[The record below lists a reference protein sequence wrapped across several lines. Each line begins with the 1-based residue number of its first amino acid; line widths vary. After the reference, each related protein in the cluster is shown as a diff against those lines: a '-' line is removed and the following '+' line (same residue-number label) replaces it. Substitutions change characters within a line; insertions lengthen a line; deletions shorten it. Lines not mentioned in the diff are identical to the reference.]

1 MKIVFTGGGTGGHF
15 YPIIAIAES
24 IQKISKEKKLI
35 TPEMFFCAPSPY
47 NQGLLYDHNIQ
58 YKKVT
63 AGKIRRYFSFLNFT
77 DFFKTVWGAVGALLD
92 IFDIYPDVVF
102 SKGGYGSFPIVLAAR
117 LLRIPVFIH
126 ESDSAPGRANMW
138 ASKFATHIAVSYKE
152 AAQYFPP
159 KTIEKVAYTG
169 QPVLQERLEPL
180 TNGASEFFDFDE
192 SIPTIF
198 IIGGSQGAETINNII
213 LDILP
218 DLIKNFQI
226 IHQTGQANIQVMKE
240 SAAAI
245 LLENPNKN
253 RYRPF
258 AYLNGLEMRMA
269 AGIASLVIS
278 RAGSTIFEIA
288 SWQKPSIIIP
298 ISKTVSH
305 DQVKNAF
312 AYAKAGAC
320 SVIEEE
326 NLKAHILLAEIRRIT
341 ENKELN
347 EKMRESA
354 KAFFKPGAADAIA
367 RELLSIVLSHEKL
380 E

>member
-1 MKIVFTGGGTGGHF
+1 MKIIFTGGGSGGHF

-24 IQKISKEKKLI
+24 IQKIAKEKKLI
-35 TPEMFFCAPSPY
+35 SPEMFFCAPSPY

-58 YKKVT
+58 FKKTT
-63 AGKIRRYFSFLNFT
+63 AGKMRRYFSLLNFT
-77 DFFKTVWGAVGALLD
+77 DFFKTIWGSLGALLD
-92 IFDIYPDVVF
+92 VFDIYPDVVF

-126 ESDSAPGRANMW
+126 ESDCAPGRVNKW
-138 ASKFATHIAVSYKE
+138 AGKFADRIAVSYRE
-152 AAQYFPP
+152 TSEYFP
-159 KTIEKVAYTG
+159 KGKVAYTG
-169 QPVLQERLEPL
+169 QPVLEERLTPI
-180 TNGASEFFDFDE
+180 TNNAGEFFNFDE

-198 IIGGSQGAETINNII
+198 VIGGSQGAEVINNII
-213 LDILP
+213 LDVLP
-218 DLIKNFQI
+218 NLVKNFQI
-226 IHQTGQANIQVMKE
+226 IHQTGSANIEVMKQ

-245 LLENPNKN
+245 LLENPNKK

-258 AYLNGLEMRMA
+258 AYLNSLEMRMA
-269 AGIASLVIS
+269 AGLANLVIS

-288 SWQKPSIIIP
+288 SWTKPSIIIP
-298 ISKTVSH
+298 IADSNNNH
-305 DQVKNAF
+305 QVKNAF

-326 NLKAHILLAEIRRIT
+326 NLKSHILLSEINRIT

-347 EKMRESA
+347 EKMREGA
-354 KAFFKPGAADAIA
+354 KNFFKPGAADTIA